1 MTDHTAS
8 PISGNWPDATPEHV
22 IVVGVDVE
30 QQANVLPRAAAL
42 AAQMSAGLVCAW
54 VDATQVIY
62 GASIDGTRLITPLD
76 PDQTA
81 GTNEALA
88 ERIFAHVAEQLSGTD
103 VPWRVESTVGDIA
116 SGLTEIATDFDAEL
130 IVVGSRR
137 PGFSGW
143 MNEVIGGSIAGH
155 LVHTQPRPV
164 LVIPCTKESH

>member
-1 MTDHTAS
+1 VTDHTANPTPS
-8 PISGNWPDATPEHV
+8 HWPEATPEHV

-30 QQANVLPRAAAL
+30 QQGNVLPRAAAL
-42 AAQMSAGLVCAW
+42 ATQMSAGLVCAW

-81 GTNEALA
+81 GSNEVLRDRVA
-88 ERIFAHVAEQLSGTD
+88 AHVAEQLRDSD

-116 SGLTEIATDFDAEL
+116 SGLTEIATDWDAQL

-155 LVHTQPRPV
+155 LVHTQARPV
-164 LVIPCTKESH
+164 LIVPCTKESH

>member
-1 MTDHTAS
+1 MTDHTANPRAS
-8 PISGNWPDATPEHV
+8 HWPDTTPEHI

-42 AAQMSAGLVCAW
+42 ATQMSAALVCAW

-76 PDQTA
+76 PDQSASTS
-81 GTNEALA
+81 EVLRD
-88 ERIFAHVAEQLSGTD
+88 RIGDHVAEQLQGTT

-116 SGLTEIATDFDAEL
+116 SGLTEIATDWDAEL

-155 LVHTQPRPV
+155 LVHTQARPV
-164 LVIPCTKESH
+164 LIVPCIKESH